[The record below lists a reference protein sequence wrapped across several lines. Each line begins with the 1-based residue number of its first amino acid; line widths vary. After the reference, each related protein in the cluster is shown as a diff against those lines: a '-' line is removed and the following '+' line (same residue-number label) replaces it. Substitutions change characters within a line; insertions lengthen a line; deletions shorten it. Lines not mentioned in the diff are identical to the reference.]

1 MGTGL
6 FIFLVFFC
14 FFQGIAQL
22 ILTLDVTQCNIIL
35 LTDLNVYISDYKL
48 YRSILCPSG
57 CGSDAQTGLHE

>member
-1 MGTGL
+1 MGTVCL
-6 FIFLVFFC
+6 FCCFFFC

-48 YRSILCPSG
+48 HLSILCSSG
-57 CGSDAQTGLHE
+57 CGSDAQTGLHG